1 MKVNKPIKSKVKHV
15 FDKLEKKVVENYE
28 LLSLP
33 LTHRFT
39 DGLYVREVSVP
50 KGCVVTSKIHKV
62 QHQFFILKGK
72 VLIWDE
78 NGNEQ
83 MVEAPYIGITQ
94 ENTRRVVYAMEDF
107 VWATCHPNPENKI
120 LSEIENEMFDV
131 DSNELLDN
139 GMLQKI
145 QNAENISKKNSITI
159 DNVKNNILCRQW

>member
-1 MKVNKPIKSKVKHV
+1 MKIKKSNKNKVKHV
-15 FDKLEKKVVENYE
+15 FDELEKKIVENYE

-50 KGCVVTSKIHKV
+50 KGCIVTSKIHKK

-72 VLIWDE
+72 VLVWDE
-78 NGNEQ
+78 DGNEQ
-83 MVEAPYIGITQ
+83 ILEAPYLGITQ
-94 ENTRRVVYAMEDF
+94 ENTRRVVYAIEDF

-120 LSEIENEMFDV
+120 LSEIENEVFDV

-139 GMLQKI
+139 DMLKKI
-145 QNAENISKKNSITI
+145 QDAQNVISKNSITI
-159 DNVKNNILCRQW
+159 DNIKNNILCQQ